1 MTLTTKS
8 SFPDGWDEKRVAA
21 LIDHYETQSE
31 DEAVAEDEAARA
43 DPEQTVMVIPTRLVP
58 AVRKL
63 LAKTTTE

>member
-63 LAKTTTE
+63 LAKTTE